1 MSGKRQKL
9 TAKRGRV
16 SEDLSPNFDITKFV
30 NEGSADRFGTIC
42 KNRSFIKEKGFYH
55 PDDFFRKT
63 IASTGWRA
71 LCQPPRPA
79 ETSVVREFYA
89 NLASHVVKK
98 VQVRGVLVDF
108 SAQAINQFY
117 NLDPVPPEPFAQLYE
132 RPDYPEV
139 LTNGR
144 GEWKLNSEGHAVHF
158 KAKHLA
164 YIPKV
169 WHHFIT
175 PRLIQTTNVCEVTT
189 KCALLNYAIIQDIP
203 FDVGQVIEDAIL
215 HNRDAK
221 MNLGHPFLIYG
232 LCQRAGVPLE
242 DNEAWIHPIK
252 AIMVKRDKPGV
263 PRLEGLYNLGNE
275 PSDEDE
281 LHEYQAR
288 FALSG
293 DPHGDVGQ
301 LISAQKVLF

>member
-1 MSGKRQKL
+1 MSGKRQKFP
-9 TAKRGRV
+9 TKRGQASGV
-16 SEDLSPNFDITKFV
+16 PSPNFNATRFV
-30 NEGSADRFGTIC
+30 NEGAIDQFGTIC
-42 KNRSFIKEKGFYH
+42 KNRSFIKEKGFHH

-63 IASTGWRA
+63 IAIKGWRA

-79 ETSVVREFYA
+79 AMSVVREFYA

-98 VQVRGVLVDF
+98 VRVRGVLVDF
-108 SAQAINQFY
+108 SVESINQFY
-117 NLDPVPPEPFAQLYE
+117 NLDYVPPEPFDRLYE

-139 LTNGR
+139 IRDLTNGR
-144 GEWKLNSEGHAVHF
+144 GEWKLNNDEHAVHF

-175 PRLIQTTNVCEVTT
+175 SLISTTNVCEVTA
-189 KCALLNYAIIQDIP
+189 KHALLNYAIIQDIP

-232 LCQRAGVPLE
+232 L
-242 DNEAWIHPIK
+242 
-252 AIMVKRDKPGV
+252 
-263 PRLEGLYNLGNE
+263 
-275 PSDEDE
+275 
-281 LHEYQAR
+281 
-288 FALSG
+288 
-293 DPHGDVGQ
+293 
-301 LISAQKVLF
+301 